1 MEPALSSEVLAFD
14 GFVLDLGRCCLRAPE
29 GHDVALRPK
38 AFDLLLVLARSAGT
52 LLSKDQLLDAV
63 WGEIHVTEDSL
74 VQAIREVRRAIGD
87 PAGRKLRTVPR
98 RGYLLDLEVQRRT
111 GLAWPGQELGGFVAL
126 PNARPSVAV
135 LPFRSEG
142 PDAAPDYVADGLV
155 EEVTTALSRFLWLV
169 VVANS
174 SAAVAAAGSRTGGQ
188 PEIGRALG
196 VRYLVEGSV
205 REVAGRL
212 RVNARLIEAAQSRQV
227 WAEHFDAPAE
237 DPFAMQ
243 DRVTAAIAAA
253 LEPRILRAEVE
264 RVTRRPTAD
273 PGAYDLYLRALPP
286 YFVRTAA
293 SNAEAVRLLEQAL
306 ESDPHFHLA
315 RALLARCTASAV
327 WLGGDPDH
335 LGGTRRALA
344 LAREAL
350 AADRT
355 DPQILALCG
364 HLLAIGGGEHE
375 EAGALLDLAL
385 RMNPNSADAW
395 RLGAW
400 VSVWAGESETALARL
415 AQAERLDPLSPLQA
429 DVHSARAAALFF
441 ARRFADAA
449 AAARRSLASAPGA
462 TAPRRYLAAAL
473 AHLGRGEDARAAA
486 AELVSRQPS
495 SSVRRSRDINPYR
508 HPWMTELFLD
518 GLRRAGLPEE

>member
-1 MEPALSSEVLAFD
+1 METVLSPEMLAFD
-14 GFVLDLGRCCLRAPE
+14 GFVLDLGRGCLRAPE

-38 AFDLLLVLARSAGT
+38 AFDLLLVLARAAGT

-63 WGEIHVTEDSL
+63 WGEVHVTEDSL
-74 VQAIREVRRAIGD
+74 FQAVREVRRAIGD
-87 PAGRKLRTVPR
+87 PGGRKLRAVPR
-98 RGYLLDLEVQRRT
+98 RGYLLDLEVQRST
-111 GLAWPGQELGGFVAL
+111 GPVRPGQDLGSLVAL
-126 PNARPSVAV
+126 PDMRPSIAV
-135 LPFRSEG
+135 LPFRSDG
-142 PDAAPDYVADGLV
+142 PDAVPDYFADGLV
-155 EEVTTALSRFLWLV
+155 EEVTTALSRFFWLV

-174 SAAVAAAGSRTGGQ
+174 SAAAAASRTGGQ
-188 PEIGRALG
+188 PEIGRVLG
-196 VRYLVEGSV
+196 VRYLVEGSL
-205 REVAGRL
+205 RQAAGRL
-212 RVNARLIEAAQSRQV
+212 RVNARLVEAARSRQV

-237 DPFAMQ
+237 DLFAVQ

-264 RVTRRPTAD
+264 RVTRKPTAD
-273 PGAYDLYLRALPP
+273 AGAYDLYLRALPP
-286 YFVRTAA
+286 YFARTAA

-306 ESDPHFHLA
+306 EGDPHFHLA

-335 LGGTRRALA
+335 LGGTQRALA

-364 HLLAIGGGEHE
+364 HLLAVVGGEHE
-375 EAGALLDLAL
+375 EAGALLDMSL

-441 ARRFADAA
+441 ARRFADCAV
-449 AAARRSLASAPGA
+449 AARRSLASAPGA
-462 TAPRRYLAAAL
+462 TAPRRYLAATL
-473 AHLGRGEDARAAA
+473 AHLGRDEEARAEA
-486 AELVSRQPS
+486 AELVRRQPS
-495 SSVRRSRDINPYR
+495 SSVQRSRDINPYR
-508 HPWMTELFLD
+508 HSWMTGLFLD
-518 GLRRAGLPEE
+518 GLRGAGLPEG